1 MSNFKDP
8 KQPFSIVK
16 KALTDVTRRKAYK
29 DMDLYIKDYVAYTAD
44 TFEDEDGKEFKAV
57 NIEVDIAA
65 EDPPTQWAMGQ
76 WLHGFLKNTKRL
88 QLRLDSVHV
97 EEGELIYSFSGGYA
111 LYD

>member
-1 MSNFKDP
+1 MSDFKDP

-29 DMDLYIKDYVAYTAD
+29 DMDLYIQDYVAYSAD

-65 EDPPTQWAMGQ
+65 EDPPTEWTAGR
-76 WLHGFLKNTKRL
+76 WFHGFLKNTKRL

-97 EEGELIYSFSGGYA
+97 WEEGLLYRFSGGYA